1 MATQLGS
8 ELGTYGVWR
17 GAWQTDT
24 AFAAEVE
31 RLGYGA
37 LWLGGS
43 PDGELR
49 LVDELLAATSALRI
63 ATGIVNVWKDPADV
77 VAAAFTRI
85 ESNYPGRFV
94 LGVGIGHPEAT
105 AEYRSPYATLVE
117 YVDRLAELGVPLERV
132 VLAALGPRVLRL
144 AAERTGGAHP
154 YLTTPEHTRAARELI
169 GAGTLLAPEQKV
181 VVTDAPGPTPESR
194 AVARPPVEKPYLS
207 LVNYRSNL
215 VRLGW
220 AEADLDNGGSD
231 ALIDALVVQGDAA
244 AVARGVDA
252 HLDAGADH
260 VTIQVVGGGAL
271 RALAALAPA
280 LGLDAV

>member
-1 MATQLGS
+1 MANHLAS
-8 ELGTYGVWR
+8 ELGKYGVWR

-49 LVDELLAATSALRI
+49 LVDELLAATSVLRI

-77 VAAAFTRI
+77 VASAFGRI
-85 ESNYPGRFV
+85 EGAYPGRFV
-94 LGVGIGHPEAT
+94 LGIGIGHPEAT
-105 AEYRSPYATLVE
+105 VEYRSPYATLVE
-117 YVDRLAELGVPLERV
+117 YVDRLAELGVPLDRV

-144 AAERTGGAHP
+144 AGERTGGAHP
-154 YLTTPEHTRAARELI
+154 YLTTPGHTREARQLLGPEVF
-169 GAGTLLAPEQKV
+169 LAPEQKV
-181 VVTDAPGPTPESR
+181 VLTTSPGPTPESR
-194 AVARPPVEKPYLS
+194 ALARPPVQNPYLG
-207 LVNYRSNL
+207 LVNYRNNL
-215 VRLGW
+215 IRLGW
-220 AEADLDNGGSD
+220 SETDLNDGGSN
-231 ALIDALVVQGDAA
+231 ALIDALVIQGDPA

-280 LGLDAV
+280 LGLPS